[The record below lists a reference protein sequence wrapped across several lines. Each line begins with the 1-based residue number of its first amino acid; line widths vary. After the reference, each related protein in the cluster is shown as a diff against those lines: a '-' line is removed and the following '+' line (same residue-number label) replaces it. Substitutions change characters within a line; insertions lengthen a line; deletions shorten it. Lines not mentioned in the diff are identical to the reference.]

1 VGDLQLSDLMEPKQ
15 QHTFLL
21 PEAASETVTTVEKLS
36 VSFPFYGK
44 EEETEKISAIS
55 QMQTKKSK

>member
-21 PEAASETVTTVEKLS
+21 PEAASATVITVEKLM
-36 VSFPFYGK
+36 V
-44 EEETEKISAIS
+44 
-55 QMQTKKSK
+55 